1 LECALVLL
9 AFSKLYEP
17 DWIAFL
23 KALFPTKKKGFENKK
38 RKLFLVVLDVKILFL
53 PFISLFFLISSLG
66 RILIVKKDL
75 GKISDHYVLFGL
87 GEKLWKR
94 AGNIGT
100 P

>member
-1 LECALVLL
+1 MSSSYNSHDTFFFYIFIWILKFTLDLLHLECALVLL

-53 PFISLFFLISSLG
+53 PFISLFF
-66 RILIVKKDL
+66 
-75 GKISDHYVLFGL
+75 
-87 GEKLWKR
+87 
-94 AGNIGT
+94 
-100 P
+100 